1 MQNRLTIIFNIF
13 IVTIF
18 ILSLSACGG
27 TTPSVAKKKPLPS
40 WISAVL
46 PNDTRTKMYG
56 LAIAE
61 DRDMAIKSAL
71 SDMIAKQGTT
81 IESSFDS
88 KEVVEQF
95 YSSSVV
101 KFDIK
106 SSVSKIK
113 VNNYKVI
120 KSYRINYNE
129 FAVMIETDKIKF
141 IQGLKNDFD
150 VEKKAID
157 QEYDTLANQDILH
170 RYNGK
175 KTLANRASKLIPLI
189 LMLSTLDKSI
199 DKDVKMKFVL
209 AKKKAFL
216 DEANSLKFYIS
227 GNKKSM
233 PFVDKLKNNLAHN
246 GFNVVNSKENAVLIK
261 LDTNDN
267 VNGSK
272 VNIVVIT
279 IKISVHNISKRIGG
293 KTIIIKERYNNSL
306 QSVYKN
312 ASIHFKQDIKSK
324 GIKDL
329 IGMNLDTTSK

>member
-1 MQNRLTIIFNIF
+1 MQNRLTTILNIF
-13 IVTIF
+13 IGTMLV
-18 ILSLSACGG
+18 LSLSGCGG
-27 TTPSVAKKKPLPS
+27 ATPAPKKKPLPS
-40 WISAVL
+40 WISSVP

-81 IESSFDS
+81 IESTFDS

-129 FAVMIETDKIKF
+129 FAVMIETDKLKF

-157 QEYDTLANQDILH
+157 QELFHKFTAEL
-170 RYNGK
+170 RE
-175 KTLANRASKLIPLI
+175 NR
-189 LMLSTLDKSI
+189 
-199 DKDVKMKFVL
+199 
-209 AKKKAFL
+209 
-216 DEANSLKFYIS
+216 
-227 GNKKSM
+227 
-233 PFVDKLKNNLAHN
+233 
-246 GFNVVNSKENAVLIK
+246 
-261 LDTNDN
+261 
-267 VNGSK
+267 
-272 VNIVVIT
+272 
-279 IKISVHNISKRIGG
+279 
-293 KTIIIKERYNNSL
+293 
-306 QSVYKN
+306 
-312 ASIHFKQDIKSK
+312 
-324 GIKDL
+324 
-329 IGMNLDTTSK
+329 TTR